1 MMLFKNMSGQ
11 TNCGGYDHVD
21 TGERVS
27 AEAAPPLL
35 LAECQFFSDHFGQ
48 NASLQKA
55 FSKIIEY
62 FAEVALQS
70 Q

>member
-1 MMLFKNMSGQ
+1 MIGE

-27 AEAAPPLL
+27 ADAAPPPL
-35 LAECQFFSDHFGQ
+35 LAECQFFSDQFGQ

-55 FSKIIEY
+55 FSKITVY
-62 FAEVALQS
+62 FAKVALQS